1 MSAEKRPASN
11 SFGSSQLVK
20 RAKSDANLGSNAVA
34 VVNGAGQ
41 NGALIQ
47 AVPRTSLLQAP
58 VMELTGHS
66 GEVFAARFDPS
77 GQHIASGSMDRS
89 ILLWSSSGACENYG
103 ILTGHKQA
111 VLDLHWSRDS
121 RVLFSASADMHLA
134 SWDVETG
141 ERIRRHP
148 GHEEVINCMDVS
160 KRGEEMLV
168 SGSDDGYIGIWDPRT
183 KDAVAFIGTDFPITA
198 MTLAEAGNEL
208 FTGGIDNDI
217 KVWDLRKQAVTYSL
231 LGHTDTVT
239 SLQISPDTQT
249 LLSNAHDST
258 VRTWDIRPFAPAD
271 RRIRTYDGAPS
282 GQEKNLYKASWDS
295 KGERIAAGSGDQSVA
310 IWEVRTGKLLN
321 KLPGHRGAVNDVRF
335 SPLDEPICKCSFS
348 LFFTSSSLLS
358 LATLFS
364 QWRHGRETCPK
375 PETMCPC
382 SVKSS
387 PPGAFGTTDYSTRGM
402 VKRTNRPCPVSM
414 WLV

>member
-1 MSAEKRPASN
+1 MSREKRPAN
-11 SFGSSQLVK
+11 EAFGTSQLVK
-20 RAKSDANLGSNAVA
+20 RTKSDANLASSAVA
-34 VVNGAGQ
+34 KVNGSGA

-47 AVPRTSLLQAP
+47 AGSRTSALQSP

-66 GEVFAARFDPS
+66 GEVFAARFDPT
-77 GQHIASGSMDRS
+77 GQYIASGSMDRS
-89 ILLWSSSGACENYG
+89 ILLWRSSASCENYG

-121 RVLFSASADMHLA
+121 KVLFSASADMHLA

-168 SGSDDGYIGIWDPRT
+168 SGSDDGYIGVSASTYTCR
-183 KDAVAFIGTDFPITA
+183 ACL
-198 MTLAEAGNEL
+198 TLPDLGHENERRQAGNEL

-217 KVWDLRKQAVTYSL
+217 KVWDLRKQAVTYTL

-239 SLQISPDTQT
+239 SLQLSPDNQT

-258 VRTWDIRPFAPAD
+258 VRTWDVRPFAPAD
-271 RRIRTYDGAPS
+271 RRIQTYDGAPT
-282 GQEKNLYKASWDS
+282 GQERNLLKASWDS
-295 KGERIAAGSGDQSVA
+295 KGEKIAAGSGDQSVA
-310 IWEVRTGKLLN
+310 VWETRTGKLLN

-335 SPLDEPICKCSFS
+335 HPLGEPI
-348 LFFTSSSLLS
+348 LLS
-358 LATLFS
+358 A
-364 QWRHGRETCPK
+364 
-375 PETMCPC
+375 
-382 SVKSS
+382 SS
-387 PPGAFGTTDYSTRGM
+387 DRKLM
-402 VKRTNRPCPVSM
+402 VGELGK
-414 WLV
+414 